1 MAPVDSSRSN
11 LRRPEIGGGIDQKL
25 SKPKPRLDGD
35 DFCTICDNGGNV
47 TCCDGGC
54 QRSFHLTDENSE
66 RSKCRL
72 ILGLSKEQAETILA
86 NDDKDFICKN
96 CKYKKHQCFACGELE
111 SSDLSSEPKVF
122 QCEVD
127 DCGRFYHPKCVA
139 KLLYPESKLEALLFK
154 VQVAARENFT
164 CPAHECIVC
173 KGGENKNHRNMQ
185 FAVCRRC
192 PTTYHR
198 KCLPSNIPFEM
209 KKGPNGYM
217 QRAWDEWEGP
227 DGHIIPRDR
236 ILIYCTCV
244 NSCTLLPVD
253 YCPQRLSHHSR
264 FIVFVKIF
272 CRKHEIIKKL
282 RTPKRNHI
290 IFLDAKKHREPQ
302 ILVDAPTEEDIPE
315 EGMLNNAE
323 PSQSPTPVANDQNQ
337 CSCSSPID
345 SFAPA
350 SLFTYPHPGTCG
362 WLGD

>member
-1 MAPVDSSRSN
+1 MAPGGSSRSN
-11 LRRPEIGGGIDQKL
+11 LRRPERGGSIDQKR

-35 DFCTICDNGGNV
+35 DFCAICDNGGNV

-54 QRSFHLTDENSE
+54 QRSFHLTDENNE
-66 RSKCRL
+66 RSRCRF
-72 ILGLSKEQAETILA
+72 ILGLSKEQAEMILA

-96 CKYKKHQCFACGELE
+96 CKYKQHQCFACGELE

-139 KLLYPESKLEALLFK
+139 KLIYPESKLEASLFE
-154 VQVAARENFT
+154 VQVAVREKFT
-164 CPAHECIVC
+164 CPIHECIVC
-173 KGGENKNHRNMQ
+173 KGVENKNHRNMQ

-198 KCLPSNIPFEM
+198 KCLPSDIPFKT

-236 ILIYCTCV
+236 ILIYCT
-244 NSCTLLPVD
+244 
-253 YCPQRLSHHSR
+253 
-264 FIVFVKIF
+264 
-272 CRKHEIIKKL
+272 KHEIIKKL
-282 RTPKRNHI
+282 GTPKRNHI
-290 IFLDAKKHREPQ
+290 IFPDAKKHRVPK
-302 ILVDAPTEEDIPE
+302 ILVDPPNEEDIPE
-315 EGMLNNAE
+315 EEMLNNAE
-323 PSQSPTPVANDQNQ
+323 QSQSPAPVASDQNQ
-337 CSCSSPID
+337 CSCSGPID

-350 SLFTYPHPGTCG
+350 SLFTHPHPGSCG

>member
-35 DFCTICDNGGNV
+35 DFCAICDNGGNV

-72 ILGLSKEQAETILA
+72 ILGLSKEQAE
-86 NDDKDFICKN
+86 N

-236 ILIYCTCV
+236 ILIYCT
-244 NSCTLLPVD
+244 
-253 YCPQRLSHHSR
+253 
-264 FIVFVKIF
+264 
-272 CRKHEIIKKL
+272 KHEIIKKL

-290 IFLDAKKHREPQ
+290 IFPDAKKHREPQ